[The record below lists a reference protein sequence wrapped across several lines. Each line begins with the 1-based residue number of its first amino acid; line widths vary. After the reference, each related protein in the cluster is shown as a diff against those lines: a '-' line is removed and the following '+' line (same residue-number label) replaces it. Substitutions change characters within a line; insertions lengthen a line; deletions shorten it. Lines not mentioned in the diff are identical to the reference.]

1 MFWAGS
7 LDKVQA
13 VLDRIVEVFG
23 IEVDLTE
30 PVEVSGLAED
40 TRVFRVRG
48 FPDDCEVYIIDSL
61 AGKDI
66 ACHPHIV
73 GEELAELC
81 LQAARDAAKAILE
94 LTPLREYGDEAVVYE
109 HVLRAAPGYRLHEA
123 LRELGVG
130 FREVWVRPRYV
141 VPSYR
146 DHDEVEAKRLE
157 IVYEDF
163 SNLPRRELL
172 LVLKPDT
179 EASGRT
185 GEISLKRLAEVAE
198 EKNSALEELVVYGFI
213 SKPGLESIYRAAK
226 DLGFRKVYFFAIGDI
241 TALCHNMYDMP
252 LYGPDESYYAERGG
266 LKLLGGIADYSTL
279 ERYLPEFIPGA
290 DQPGD
295 WSARQTLVYTGYSYE
310 PGGIENHLRN
320 SIKLIEE
327 LWNISRDQDWFM
339 QFHEIAIKRELEEL
353 RNTLT
358 RYTTS
363 E

>member
-1 MFWAGS
+1 MDS
-7 LDKVQA
+7 TSVSEA
-13 VLDRIVEVFG
+13 VLDKLIDVFG
-23 IEVDLTE
+23 IKTHLTE
-30 PVEVSGLAED
+30 RVDVPGISEGA
-40 TRVFRVRG
+40 RVFKVKG
-48 FPDDCEVYIIDSL
+48 FPKNCEVYIIDNL

-73 GEELAELC
+73 GEELAELS
-81 LQAARDAAKAILE
+81 LKAAEDAAKAILE
-94 LTPLREYGDEAVVYE
+94 LTDIREYGEKAVVYE

-123 LRELGVG
+123 LREIGVG
-130 FREVWVRPRYV
+130 FREVWIRPRYV
-141 VPSYR
+141 IPSYR
-146 DHDEVEAKRLE
+146 DHDEIEAKKLE

-198 EKNSALEELVVYGFI
+198 ERNSALEELIVYGFI
-213 SKPGLESIYRAAK
+213 SKPGLESIYEVAK
-226 DLGFRKVYFFAIGDI
+226 NVGFKKVYFFAVGDV
-241 TALCHNMYDMP
+241 TALCYNMYDMP
-252 LYGPDESYYAERGG
+252 LYGPDESYYSELGG

-295 WSARQTLVYTGYSYE
+295 WSARQTKVYTGYSYE
-310 PGGIENHLRN
+310 PGGIENHLKN

-327 LWNISRDQDWFM
+327 LWKISKDQDWFM
-339 QFHEIAIKRELEEL
+339 DFHEKAIKKELRELENAL
-353 RNTLT
+353 S
-358 RYTTS
+358 RYANK
-363 E
+363 

>member
-1 MFWAGS
+1 MGFGEA
-7 LDKVQA
+7 
-13 VLDRIVEVFG
+13 LDRVIEIFG

-30 PVEVSGLAED
+30 SVEVSGLAEG
-40 TRVFRVRG
+40 TRVFRAHG
-48 FPDDCEVYIIDSL
+48 FPSGCEVYIVDSL
-61 AGKDI
+61 AGKEV

-81 LQAARDAAKAILE
+81 LEAAREAAKAIIE
-94 LTPLREYGDEAVVYE
+94 LTPIKEYGDGAVVYE

-146 DHDEVEAKRLE
+146 DHESEAKALE
-157 IVYEDF
+157 IVYEEF
-163 SNLPRRELL
+163 SDLPRREAL

-185 GEISLKRLAEVAE
+185 GGASLRRLAEVAE
-198 EKNSALEELVVYGFI
+198 ERNSALEELIIYGFI
-213 SKPGLESIYRAAK
+213 SKHGLETIYRAAK
-226 DLGFRKVYFFAIGDI
+226 DVGFRRVHFFAIGDL

-252 LYGPDESYYAERGG
+252 LYGPDESYYSERGE
-266 LKLLGGIADYSTL
+266 LRLLGGVADRSTL
-279 ERYLPEFIPGA
+279 ERYLPDFIPGA

-295 WSARQTLVYTGYSYE
+295 WSARQSLVYTGCGYE

-320 SIKLIEE
+320 SLKLIER
-327 LWNISRDQDWFM
+327 LWEISKGHEWFM
-339 QFHEIAIKRELEEL
+339 DFHEEAIRRELEEL
-353 RNTLT
+353 GRALA
-358 RYTTS
+358 RYAGKAN
-363 E
+363 